1 MLYANLGCL
10 KMTKSELQQKVITAK
25 EDIVNAIMTIY
36 NALNSGQQKKILK
49 DEQVAL
55 LFERYNIKID
65 E

>member
-1 MLYANLGCL
+1 
-10 KMTKSELQQKVITAK
+10 MTKSELQQKVITAK
-25 EDIVNAIMTIY
+25 EDIVNAIMIMY

-55 LFERYNIKID
+55 LFERYNIKVD